1 MIRIILLFVAFL
13 VVALILGYRRYIQD
27 MQWEKEKKRRFQRGY
42 KPVDNSDLNA
52 LLEKARE

>member
-27 MQWEKEKKRRFQRGY
+27 MQWEKEKRGGF
-42 KPVDNSDLNA
+42 KEVINQLII
-52 LLEKARE
+52 LI